1 MIFTTPNFFLRKEVV
16 EFYYD
21 LSLGN
26 NKSADVTK
34 PAYSFAPHR
43 YCGRRTSLSKN
54 NGTLDSIQQ
63 IAESDKKW
71 AILVHSIDQCLS
83 AKNYTQAEPLALY
96 ALELMEEH
104 DESDARLIKTL
115 RSLSRIYYATERY
128 SLGAP
133 ILKRLVKIY
142 VRLLGTDHEDTAT
155 IMQNAA
161 LLYHYWGKQEEAER
175 YYLLALDVK
184 KRLLGESD
192 PQVLKLVS
200 HYVSFLEQC
209 GRSDEAKRLTAAAH
223 KNAKNAQEKLTRTG
237 QWEAMPEGEPGN
249 QLLR

>member
-1 MIFTTPNFFLRKEVV
+1 M
-16 EFYYD
+16 
-21 LSLGN
+21 
-26 NKSADVTK
+26 
-34 PAYSFAPHR
+34 
-43 YCGRRTSLSKN
+43 SKN
-54 NGTLDSIQQ
+54 NGSLDSIQQ
-63 IAESDKKW
+63 IADSDKKW
-71 AILVHSIDQCLS
+71 AILVHSIDQCLG
-83 AKNYTQAEPLALY
+83 AKNYAQAEPLALY

-104 DESDARLIKTL
+104 DETDARLIKTL

-142 VRLLGTDHEDTAT
+142 VRLLGLEHEDTAT

-175 YYLLALDVK
+175 YYLQALDVK
-184 KRLLGESD
+184 KKLLGEGD
-192 PQVLKLVS
+192 PQVLKLIS

-209 GRSDEAKRLTAAAH
+209 GRNNEAKRLMAAAQ
-223 KNAKNAQEKLTRTG
+223 KGTQEKLTRTG
-237 QWEAMPEGEPGN
+237 QWEAMPESEPGN

>member
-1 MIFTTPNFFLRKEVV
+1 M
-16 EFYYD
+16 
-21 LSLGN
+21 
-26 NKSADVTK
+26 
-34 PAYSFAPHR
+34 
-43 YCGRRTSLSKN
+43 SKN
-54 NGTLDSIQQ
+54 NGNLDSIQQ
-63 IAESDKKW
+63 IADSDKRW
-71 AILVHSIDQCLS
+71 AILVHSIDQCLA
-83 AKNYTQAEPLALY
+83 AKNYSQAEPLALY

-142 VRLLGTDHEDTAT
+142 VRLLGTEHEDTAT

-175 YYLLALDVK
+175 YYLQALEVK
-184 KRLLGESD
+184 KKILGEAD
-192 PQVLKLVS
+192 PQVIKLVS

-209 GRSDEAKRLTAAAH
+209 GRTDEATRLMTAVQQG
-223 KNAKNAQEKLTRTG
+223 AQEKLTRTG
-237 QWEAMPEGEPGN
+237 QWEAMPGNEPNN

>member
-1 MIFTTPNFFLRKEVV
+1 
-16 EFYYD
+16 
-21 LSLGN
+21 
-26 NKSADVTK
+26 
-34 PAYSFAPHR
+34 
-43 YCGRRTSLSKN
+43 LSKN
-54 NGTLDSIQQ
+54 NGNLDSIQQ
-63 IAESDKKW
+63 IADSDKRW
-71 AILVHSIDQCLS
+71 AILVHSIDQCLA
-83 AKNYTQAEPLALY
+83 AKNYSQAEPLALY

-142 VRLLGTDHEDTAT
+142 VRLLGTEHEDTAT

-175 YYLLALDVK
+175 YYLQALEVK
-184 KRLLGESD
+184 KKILGEAD
-192 PQVLKLVS
+192 PQVIKLVS

-209 GRSDEAKRLTAAAH
+209 GRTDEATRLMTAVQQG
-223 KNAKNAQEKLTRTG
+223 AQEKLTRTG
-237 QWEAMPEGEPGN
+237 QWEAMPGNEPNN